1 MEKKKKMSIIVGLIT
16 LVLIITL
23 STTALW
29 KWTSSNNNVGFTISG
44 LDAYIIYNKGTDVL
58 AGVLDPVANYTDTSV
73 STEITLYKNTS
84 KTLYGHIYLDI
95 TTIGSNLANEKALK
109 WVITSN
115 DKVLNQGDFVGS
127 KVGDSL
133 SLKLNIPLSQ
143 TEQTFKIYIWLDESM
158 NINDK
163 IEGETLST
171 IVRAEASEIDP
182 SIQTLTKLGVNLNTT
197 VSADNIDFNK
207 MPYMTTEQAETN
219 LNYTCSTFYGTAD
232 VSTCL
237 SANFGLSTKEEWINK
252 HVSQVDDNGVFAMQ
266 DDLGTSYYYRGNVEN
281 NYVNFAGNY
290 WRIIRINGDGTI
302 RMIYDGPTK
311 KHNGALGADNKV
323 FGSEYNTNYN
333 DNTYVGYMYGATSS
347 DYTNTHSNTN
357 DSTIKANIDK
367 WYEDTIIAGGYDK
380 YIADAIYCNDRKV
393 VTGTIVGQSYTGDG
407 TRTNVSA
414 YAPLQRITSAS
425 PSLMCN
431 QANDKFSVTSI
442 GNGDLTY
449 PVALLTIDEAVMGGI
464 NIPDFA
470 TEGVPF
476 SINTYSYLSMADW
489 YWTMSPVAFSVGAG
503 SWFVRD
509 GFAGDVRVDF
519 SRGVRPVVSLK
530 SDITFTGTG
539 TYDSP
544 FEISG

>member
-1 MEKKKKMSIIVGLIT
+1 MEKKIWIILTVGVILLIGT
-16 LVLIITL
+16 TFAWWYWN
-23 STTALW
+23 STTNTNISL
-29 KWTSSNNNVGFTISG
+29 TINGVEVTYVQGEDITGVNLIPVSSKEKGVADNTAIEKVVTASATTNVNNFNLYLTLETLPNGLKDKSFVYEVYNGVNLVG
-44 LDAYIIYNKGTDVL
+44 KGNF
-58 AGVLDPVANYTDTSV
+58 ANY
-73 STEITLYKNTS
+73 
-84 KTLYGHIYLDI
+84 
-95 TTIGSNLANEKALK
+95 
-109 WVITSN
+109 
-115 DKVLNQGDFVGS
+115 NQGDRI
-127 KVGDSL
+127 KIANAQ
-133 SLKLNIPLSQ
+133 NITSTTTSFQIYIWIDGNMDNPN
-143 TEQTFKIYIWLDESM
+143 TMMNQTFKFV
-158 NINDK
+158 
-163 IEGETLST
+163 LSADAT
-171 IVRAEASEIDP
+171 DQDP
-182 SIQTLTKLGVNLNTT
+182 SFQTLTKLGVNLNTT

-219 LNYTCSTFYGTAD
+219 LNYTCSTIYGTAD

-237 SANFGLSTKEEWINK
+237 SANFGLSTTEEWINK
-252 HVSQVDDNGVFAMQ
+252 YVSQVDDNGVFAMQ

-311 KHNGALGADNKV
+311 KHNGALGEDNKV

-367 WYEDTIIAGGYDK
+367 WYEDIIITGGYDK

-393 VTGTIVGQSYTGDG
+393 VTGTYWDTSYTGDG
-407 TRTNVSA
+407 TGTNVSA

-464 NIPDFA
+464 SIPNLANNIFP
-470 TEGVPF
+470 V
-476 SINTYSYLSMADW
+476 NTYSYLSMNYW
-489 YWTMSPVAFSVGAG
+489 YWTMGPVVFDGGGARVWRVGDGIAG
-503 SWFVRD
+503 V
-509 GFAGDVRVDF
+509 AGV
-519 SRGVRPVVSLK
+519 SRSDGVRPVVSLK

-539 TYDSP
+539 TYDNP